1 MVRKPARNS
10 QTTLLCAMPLRRNDP
25 TIHAR
30 LLVSIGRNWMKIFRT
45 KASSH
50 INTPFFPFF
59 NITFFIFRAYL
70 REIIELIGAK
80 NLTPHLRVC
89 LLFGAVSP
97 NQSSSFGI
105 SLFVSAKIGGLEMP
119 LSFFLSP
126 LRSEVEGGFSPSKT
140 PSKSILYINI

>member
-30 LLVSIGRNWMKIFRT
+30 LMGSIGRNWMKIFRT

-70 REIIELIGAK
+70 REPLSPPRLSTFRG
-80 NLTPHLRVC
+80 C
-89 LLFGAVSP
+89 LPEQSP
-97 NQSSSFGI
+97 SFGI

-126 LRSEVEGGFSPSKT
+126 LRSEVGGAFPPQK
-140 PSKSILYINI
+140 PLQNVYYILIYNIVFFA